1 MAAVEEELE
10 EGEITDSD
18 SMGEEEQV
26 RVLIYLLINKYP

>member
-26 RVLIYLLINKYP
+26 RVLISAKSPANK